1 MLGWLAYMRKA
12 VLIAAAAAL
21 AGCSA
26 LNHVAVHS
34 TADILTLGRGA
45 TLDEPDYQ
53 LAREA
58 MPAQLKLVET
68 LIVSEPAN
76 RDLRRLAAEGF
87 AGGAFLFFEDS
98 DPARAKG
105 LYLRGRD
112 HALAALALK
121 PRFAGLA
128 AKPLDEFEA
137 ALKSATV
144 DDVPDLF
151 WAAAGWGGY
160 VNLSKDDAAALAELP
175 KVTALMTRVQE
186 LDAPFHF
193 GGADMFFGVYYASRP
208 RILGGD
214 PEKARAAFE
223 SAHKITKGKYLMT
236 HVLNARWYAVAV
248 QDRELFKQ
256 LLTKVLAAPSGELPE
271 SRLTDEAAKRKAG
284 LLLERI
290 DDYF

>member
-1 MLGWLAYMRKA
+1 MRIGA
-12 VLIAAAAAL
+12 LLIGATALL

-26 LNHVAVHS
+26 VNHVAVLS
-34 TADILTLGRGA
+34 TTDILTLGRGA

-58 MPAQLKLVET
+58 MPAQLKFVET
-68 LIVSEPAN
+68 LIAAQPAN

-87 AGGAFLFFEDS
+87 AGGAFLFFEDAE
-98 DPARAKG
+98 PARAKG

-121 PRFAGLA
+121 SRFAGLA
-128 AKPLDEFEA
+128 DMTLDAFEA
-137 ALKSATV
+137 ALKTAAL

-151 WAAAGWGGY
+151 WAAAGWGGFI
-160 VNLSKDDAAALAELP
+160 NLSKDDSAALAELP
-175 KVTALMTRVQE
+175 KVAALMARVDE
-186 LDAPFHF
+186 LDPAFHF
-193 GGADMFFGVYYASRP
+193 AGADMFFGVYYASRP

-214 PEKARAAFE
+214 PDKAKAAFE
-223 SAHKITKGKYLMT
+223 RASKVTNGRYLMT
-236 HVLNARWYAVAV
+236 LVLEARWYAVAA
-248 QDRELFKQ
+248 QDRDLFKQ
-256 LLTKVLAAPSGELPE
+256 LLTKVVEAPSGGLPE

-284 LLLERI
+284 RLLEQI

>member
-1 MLGWLAYMRKA
+1 MRKA
-12 VLIAAAAAL
+12 VLFAAAAAAL

-26 LNHVAVHS
+26 VNHVAVLS

-53 LAREA
+53 LARDA

-87 AGGAFLFFEDS
+87 AGGAFLFLEDS
-98 DPARAKG
+98 DPARAKA

-128 AKPLDEFEA
+128 DKTLDDFQT
-137 ALKSATV
+137 ALRYATI

-151 WAAAGWGGY
+151 WAGAGWGGY
-160 VNLSKDDAAALAELP
+160 VNLSKDDASALAELP
-175 KVTALMTRVQE
+175 KVVALMRRVQD
-186 LDAPFHF
+186 LDPGFHF
-193 GGADMFFGVYYASRP
+193 AGADMFFGVYYAARP

-214 PEKARAAFE
+214 PAKAKAAFDRV
-223 SAHKITKGKYLMT
+223 HKITKGKYLMT

-256 LLTKVLAAPSGELPE
+256 LLTKVLDAPAGQLPE
-271 SRLTDEAAKRKAG
+271 SRLTDEAAKLKAG
-284 LLLERI
+284 RLLEKI

>member
-1 MLGWLAYMRKA
+1 MRNA
-12 VLIAAAAAL
+12 VLLAAAAAFL
-21 AGCSA
+21 AGCSS
-26 LNHVAVHS
+26 LNHVANHVAVLS

-53 LAREA
+53 LAHDA

-68 LIVSEPAN
+68 LIVSEPAD
-76 RDLRRLAAEGF
+76 RGLRRLAAEGF
-87 AGGAFLFFEDS
+87 AGGAFLFIEET
-98 DPARAKG
+98 DPARAKA

-121 PRFAGLA
+121 SRFAGLA
-128 AKPLDEFEA
+128 DKTLDDFQ
-137 ALKSATV
+137 KSLRYATI

-151 WAAAGWGGY
+151 WAGAGWGGY
-160 VNLSKDDAAALAELP
+160 VNLSKDDASALAELP

-186 LDAPFHF
+186 LDPSFHF
-193 GGADMFFGVYYASRP
+193 AGADMFFGVYYASRP

-214 PEKARAAFE
+214 PAKAKAAFDRV
-223 SAHKITKGKYLMT
+223 HKITKGQYLMT

-256 LLTKVLAAPSGELPE
+256 LLTKVLESPAGRLPQ
-271 SRLTDEAAKRKAG
+271 SRLTDEAAKRRAG
-284 LLLERI
+284 LLLEKI